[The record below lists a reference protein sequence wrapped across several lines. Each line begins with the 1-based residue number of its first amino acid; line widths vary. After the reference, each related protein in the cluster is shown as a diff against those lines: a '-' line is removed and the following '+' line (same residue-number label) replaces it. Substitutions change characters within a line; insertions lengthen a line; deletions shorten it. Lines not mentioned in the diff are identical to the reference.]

1 MDLRDH
7 LCTGDWRSTDF
18 ELKAQGIKQ
27 KAWSATFLVANL
39 LSTPSPKH
47 HTIVGKY
54 RLFTFCF
61 RLSALSSNSTLSC
74 CFPSHKP
81 RTLRIELLTLNFG
94 FNDFRTRVIIR
105 VVLLGLTMALFVY
118 MITRPNM
125 LFAAM
130 LMGIIIIVELV
141 DIFKFISQTNRK
153 LTRFLESVKYSDFI
167 SGFAADNRLGKSFKE
182 LNIAFNEVLEAF
194 RKARSE
200 KEEHWQYLN
209 SVVQQVRTGILSFD
223 IDGNV
228 QLMNANAKRFMG
240 ITSIKNIKELININ
254 PKLYH
259 AINSV
264 ELGKSELYKG
274 GNEIYLTI
282 QSTELRIRGTDV
294 KLITLQNIQPEL
306 QKQELE
312 AWQNLTRVLRHEIMN
327 SITPISSLTSTL
339 REILDHDMEKRNSH
353 YELKEEGADDLRE
366 GLSTIENRSRGLI
379 KFIDAYREYTSL
391 PKPKMATV
399 RLKDLIDHVA
409 QLMRTELKK
418 TSIDFHYSCSSDYL
432 TIQADVEMIEQVL
445 INLLKNAI
453 EALSET
459 ENPKLELIGTYDES
473 AVKIEITDN
482 GPGIIKEAL
491 EHIFVPFYTTKR
503 TGSGIGLS
511 LSRQIMQMHNGSIT
525 VESNPDVKTVFTL
538 RF

>member
-1 MDLRDH
+1 M
-7 LCTGDWRSTDF
+7 
-18 ELKAQGIKQ
+18 
-27 KAWSATFLVANL
+27 N
-39 LSTPSPKH
+39 
-47 HTIVGKY
+47 
-54 RLFTFCF
+54 F
-61 RLSALSSNSTLSC
+61 R
-74 CFPSHKP
+74 
-81 RTLRIELLTLNFG
+81 
-94 FNDFRTRVIIR
+94 DFRTRVVLR
-105 VVLLGLTMALFVY
+105 VIFLALTMAMFSF

-125 LFAAM
+125 LFAAI
-130 LMGIIIIVELV
+130 LTFIVIVIQLV
-141 DIFKFISQTNRK
+141 DIFRFVSQTNRK

-167 SGFAADNRLGKSFKE
+167 SGFTADNKLGKSFKD

-223 IDGNV
+223 GEGNI
-228 QLMNANAKRFMG
+228 QLINTNARKFIG
-240 ITSIKNIKELININ
+240 INSIHNLRELIHIN

-259 AINSV
+259 ALNNV
-264 ELGKSELYKG
+264 DPGNSELYRAS
-274 GNEIYLTI
+274 NELYLTI
-282 QSTELRIRGTDV
+282 QSTELRIRGVDV
-294 KLITLQNIQPEL
+294 KLVTLQNIQPEL

-339 REILDHDMEKRNSH
+339 REILDHDMERKNNH
-353 YELKEEGADDLRE
+353 YELKEEGADDLKE

-391 PKPKMATV
+391 PKPKMSVV
-399 RLKDLIDHVA
+399 RLRDVIEKVV
-409 QLMRTELKK
+409 QLMRPELKK
-418 TSIDFHYSCSSDYL
+418 TNIDFHYEWSSEYL

-453 EALSET
+453 EALAET
-459 ENPKLELIGTYDES
+459 PDPKLSLIGRYDEN
-473 AVKIEITDN
+473 AVKIEVIDN

-511 LSRQIMQMHNGSIT
+511 LSRQIMQMHNGTIT
-525 VESNPDVKTVFTL
+525 AESTPDVRTVFTMK
-538 RF
+538 F

>member
-1 MDLRDH
+1 LR
-7 LCTGDWRSTDF
+7 
-18 ELKAQGIKQ
+18 
-27 KAWSATFLVANL
+27 
-39 LSTPSPKH
+39 
-47 HTIVGKY
+47 
-54 RLFTFCF
+54 
-61 RLSALSSNSTLSC
+61 
-74 CFPSHKP
+74 
-81 RTLRIELLTLNFG
+81 
-94 FNDFRTRVIIR
+94 FNDFRARSILRVIF
-105 VVLLGLTMALFVY
+105 LGLSVALFNY
-118 MITRPNM
+118 MIVRPNM
-125 LFAAM
+125 LFAAI
-130 LMGIIIIVELV
+130 LTFVIIILQLVE
-141 DIFKFISQTNRK
+141 IFRFVSQTNRK

-167 SGFAADNRLGKSFKE
+167 SGFTSDHKLGKSFRD
-182 LNIAFNEVLEAF
+182 LNVAFNEVLEAF
-194 RKARSE
+194 RKARTE

-209 SVVQQVRTGILSFD
+209 SVVQQVRTGILSYD

-240 ITSIKNIKELININ
+240 MANMKNIKELIQLN

-259 AINSV
+259 AVNSV
-264 ELGKSELYKG
+264 EAGKSELFKSS
-274 GNEIYLTI
+274 NDLYLSI
-282 QSTELRIRGTDV
+282 QSTELRIRGIDV

-339 REILDHDMEKRNSH
+339 REILDHDMTRKENH
-353 YELKEEGADDLRE
+353 YELKDEGADDLRE
-366 GLSTIENRSRGLI
+366 GLSTIENRSKGLI

-391 PKPKMATV
+391 PKPKMVTV
-399 RLKDLIDHVA
+399 RLKDLIENVA
-409 QLMRTELKK
+409 QLMKTELKK
-418 TSIDFHYSCSSDYL
+418 TSVDFQYEWSSEYL

-453 EALSET
+453 EALAET
-459 ENPKLELIGTYDES
+459 ENPKLILSGRYHENVI
-473 AVKIEITDN
+473 KIEVIDN

-511 LSRQIMQMHNGSIT
+511 LSRQIMQMHNGSLS
-525 VESNPDVKTVFTL
+525 VESEPEVRTVFTL

>member
-1 MDLRDH
+1 
-7 LCTGDWRSTDF
+7 
-18 ELKAQGIKQ
+18 
-27 KAWSATFLVANL
+27 
-39 LSTPSPKH
+39 
-47 HTIVGKY
+47 
-54 RLFTFCF
+54 
-61 RLSALSSNSTLSC
+61 
-74 CFPSHKP
+74 
-81 RTLRIELLTLNFG
+81 
-94 FNDFRTRVIIR
+94 
-105 VVLLGLTMALFVY
+105 
-118 MITRPNM
+118 M

-130 LMGIIIIVELV
+130 LMSIIIILQLV

-228 QLMNANAKRFMG
+228 QLINANAKRFIG
-240 ITSIKNIKELININ
+240 TSNIKNIKELINLN

-259 AINSV
+259 AINSA

-274 GNEIYLTI
+274 PNEIYLTI

-294 KLITLQNIQPEL
+294 KLVTLQNIQPEL

-339 REILDHDMEKRNSH
+339 REILDHDMERKNSH
-353 YELKEEGADDLRE
+353 YELKEEGAEDLKE

-391 PKPKMATV
+391 PKPKMSTV
-399 RLKDLIDHVA
+399 RLKDMVTHVA

-418 TSIDFHYSCSSDYL
+418 TPIEFHYACNSEYL

-459 ENPKLELIGTYDES
+459 EQPKLELIGSYDENT
-473 AVKIEITDN
+473 VKIEVIDN

-525 VESNPDVKTVFTL
+525 VESTPDVKTVFTL